1 MSIRVSYVAA
11 ALSLAFASNANA
23 NIVGS
28 SYNFT
33 DSETGNTVIA
43 PLVSGVPHTDPAN
56 PGFCVGSTTIA
67 PNCSGG
73 SGVTGG
79 FTFAM
84 SSPTLDTI
92 TFTFFGSTA
101 GAGPGSFTIDLGN
114 FTNLHGETISAMSLF
129 SGNLPGSTDS
139 VTWNGTDARFT
150 FSTTSDYNAIGGD
163 NVVFNVTTAVP
174 GPVVGAGL
182 PGLIFAGGGLLGWW
196 RRKRKAQ
203 AVA

>member
-23 NIVGS
+23 DIVGS
-28 SYNFT
+28 SYNFST
-33 DSETGNTVIA
+33 SVTGNTMIS
-43 PLVSGVPHTDPAN
+43 PLGSTGNHTDPAN
-56 PGFCVGSTTIA
+56 PGFCVGPPVACGS
-67 PNCSGG
+67 G
-73 SGVTGG
+73 SGVSGS
-79 FTFAM
+79 FTFAA
-84 SSPTLDTI
+84 STPTLDKI

-150 FSTTSDYNAIGGD
+150 FSTTGDYNAIGGD
-163 NVVFNVTTAVP
+163 SVVFNVSVP
-174 GPVVGAGL
+174 GPVLGAGL

-196 RRKRKAQ
+196 RRKRKAE

>member
-1 MSIRVSYVAA
+1 MSIRVSYFAA

-28 SYNFT
+28 TYNFST
-33 DSETGNTVIA
+33 SVTGSTTIS
-43 PLVSGVPHTDPAN
+43 PSGSGGTHTDPAN
-56 PGFCVGSTTIA
+56 PLFCVG
-67 PNCSGG
+67 PPLNCGTDG
-73 SGVTGG
+73 GVTGFIG
-79 FTFAM
+79 FSE
-84 SSPTLDTI
+84 SSATLDKI
-92 TFTFFGSTA
+92 TFTFFGSNSA
-101 GAGPGSFTIDLGN
+101 SGSFTIDLGN
-114 FTNLHGETISAMSLF
+114 FTNLHGETITSMSLF
-129 SGNLPGSTDS
+129 SGALGSATPA

-150 FSTTSDYNAIGGD
+150 FSTTSNFNAIGGD
-163 NVVFNVTTAVP
+163 TVVFNVATAVP

>member
-1 MSIRVSYVAA
+1 MSIRVSYFAA

-28 SYNFT
+28 TYNFT
-33 DSETGNTVIA
+33 TSVTGSTMIS
-43 PLVSGVPHTDPAN
+43 PLGATGAHIDPAN
-56 PGFCVGSTTIA
+56 PGFCVGPPVACGS
-67 PNCSGG
+67 G
-73 SGVTGG
+73 SGVSGA

-84 SSPTLDTI
+84 TSPTLDTI
-92 TFTFFGSTA
+92 TFSFFGSTA

-114 FTNLHGETISAMSLF
+114 FTNLKGETITGMSFASGSLGGATSAV
-129 SGNLPGSTDS
+129 NWT
-139 VTWNGTDARFT
+139 GTDGRFT
-150 FSTTSDYNAIGGD
+150 FTTGSDYNAIGG
-163 NVVFNVTTAVP
+163 NFVTFNVATSVP